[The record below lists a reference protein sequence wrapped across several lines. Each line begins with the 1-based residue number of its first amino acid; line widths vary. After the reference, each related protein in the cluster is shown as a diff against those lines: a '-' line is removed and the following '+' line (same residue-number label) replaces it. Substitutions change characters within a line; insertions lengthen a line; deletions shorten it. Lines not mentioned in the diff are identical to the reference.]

1 MSLVGGSSIKWGE
14 DNQTNLSLQT
24 GILARGDERER
35 HEGGM
40 ERKSR
45 LGGRKKGRR
54 GLPSEGK
61 DGAVYGLIKEE
72 EEDGHRS

>member
-1 MSLVGGSSIKWGE
+1 MSLVEGSSIKWGE

-24 GILARGDERER
+24 GTLARGDERVR

-45 LGGRKKGRR
+45 LGGRKQGRKG
-54 GLPSEGK
+54 LLSEGK
-61 DGAVYGLIKEE
+61 DGVVYGLIKEE